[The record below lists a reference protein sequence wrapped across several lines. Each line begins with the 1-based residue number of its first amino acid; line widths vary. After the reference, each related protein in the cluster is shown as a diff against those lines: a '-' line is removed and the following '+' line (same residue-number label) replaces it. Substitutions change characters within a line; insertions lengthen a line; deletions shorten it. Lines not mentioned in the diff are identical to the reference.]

1 MKNLPCPSV
10 AVIPIVAVLLCLC
23 VPATAATY
31 YCSNAGSDQNTGT
44 SDTAAWATLAYAK
57 TKLRGSD
64 QLLLRRGDVF
74 RDSLDLSGIS
84 NPAIGAYG
92 QAGLARPVIAGSAAI
107 SGWSVYKGSIWVAAC
122 PQKIQKLFVN
132 NVMMTLARYPDT
144 GWLRVDTMTENADGT
159 NTVITLAAL
168 SQHPGNAAGYW
179 TNAQVRWRR
188 WSWWFETRRVTA
200 YDGAGRL
207 SLAGASV
214 IHIDPADGTRGWG
227 FYLDNK
233 FEELD
238 APGEWYYDAVAG
250 KVYLYPPG
258 GADPNAMLVEG
269 ACFTYGLRL
278 GGGTADNVCFR
289 HQLENGIVLSRQ
301 SVVSNCRFEWIGGD
315 SGGSA
320 LSASWDI
327 ADSHMFGNVFE
338 NNLNIG
344 ISWYENSGRKGQSV
358 IEYDTLLNTGSFPGY
373 GGTGTWH
380 AVGILVHLTSGAQVR
395 YNYIDKTGYAGVL
408 LGSDSNFVY
417 GNIIKHAMW
426 TLNDGGAIY
435 TDCSRSHIYNNII
448 YDTKGDLTSSG
459 PWYPL
464 GHGIW
469 LEFLGDYHNSVV
481 ENNTVVRS
489 GCNGIYL
496 PNNFYDTVRGNVL
509 FDNAVAQ
516 LDLDGQLTNSS
527 TGRTQNLPQG
537 NVLSGNVC
545 YATTRLEKALEFRPE
560 YNYGTLTGNYFCN
573 PFTDSVVSGYGTG
586 NQYYTL
592 FDYALGKWRSLYT
605 WADATAKTDPV
616 KRPAGMSEANSYGMG
631 TIFINESPATQSF
644 TPGPG
649 TWVDLDNTP
658 VTGAF
663 ALPAFTSKILICT
676 DSSVGVISAG
686 IKNPNQYFRQLG
698 NVMTYELL
706 SNSSVMI
713 VVYDSRGRRLSGS
726 TSLNQLKGWHKVD
739 LTSAIEGKRRLTQG
753 IYTYVFSVKGQGNEW
768 TRSGKL
774 CVMH

>member
-1 MKNLPCPSV
+1 MKLIFISF
-10 AVIPIVAVLLCLC
+10 IAVLFALSFN
-23 VPATAATY
+23 ARGATY
-31 YCSNAGSDQNTGT
+31 YCSNAGSNLNAGT
-44 SDTAAWATLAYAK
+44 SDSAAWATLAYAK
-57 TKLRGSD
+57 TKLRTGD
-64 QLLLRRGDVF
+64 TLLLKRQDVF
-74 RDSLDLSGIS
+74 RDTLNLTAVS

-92 QAGLARPVIAGSAAI
+92 SAGLPKPVISGSVAI
-107 SGWSVYKGSIWVAAC
+107 TGWSVYKGSIWVASC

-132 NVMMTLARYPDT
+132 NAMMTLARYPDT
-144 GWLRVDTMTENADGT
+144 GWLRVDTMTENTDGS

-168 SQHPGNAAGYW
+168 AQHPGNAAGYW

-188 WSWWFETRRVTA
+188 WSWWFETRRVSG
-200 YDGAGRL
+200 YDASGKL

-214 IHIDPADGTRGWG
+214 IHIDPGNGTRGWG
-227 FYLDNK
+227 FYIDNK

-238 APGEWYYDAVAG
+238 APGEWFYDATAG
-250 KVYLYPPG
+250 KVYLYPPN
-258 GADPNAMLVEG
+258 GADPNTMLVEG
-269 ACFTYGLRL
+269 AYLTYGVRL
-278 GGGTADNVCFR
+278 GGGTMDNICVR
-289 HQLENGIVLSRQ
+289 HQLENGIIFSRT
-301 SVVSNCRFEWIGGD
+301 SVISNCRFQGIGGD

-327 ADSHMFGNVFE
+327 ANSHVFNNVFE
-338 NNLNIG
+338 NNLNTG

-395 YNYIDKTGYAGVL
+395 YNYIDKTGYAGIL

-417 GNIIKHAMW
+417 CNIIKRAMW

-435 TDCSRSHIYNNII
+435 TDCSRSHIHNNII

-469 LEFLGDYHNSVV
+469 LEFLGDYHQSVV

-496 PNNFYDTVRGNVL
+496 PNNFSDTVRNNVL

-527 TGRTQNLPQG
+527 TGRTQNLAQN
-537 NVLSGNVC
+537 NVFAGNVC
-545 YATTRLEKALEFRPE
+545 YAITRQEKALQFRPE

-586 NQYYTL
+586 NRYYTL
-592 FDYALGKWRSLYT
+592 YDYTLTQWRSLYT
-605 WADATAKTDPV
+605 WADLTAKTDPI
-616 KRPAGMSEANSYGMG
+616 KRPAGISASKSYGIG
-631 TIFINESPATQSF
+631 TIFINESPLQKSF
-644 TPGPG
+644 ALGAG
-649 TWVDLDNTP
+649 TWVDLDNKP
-658 VTGAF
+658 VTGSLTLA
-663 ALPAFTSKILICT
+663 PFTSQILVCSDT
-676 DSSVGVISAG
+676 SVGVSSAE
-686 IKNPNQYFRQLG
+686 IKNRGLSFRQQGGVLR
-698 NVMTYELL
+698 YELFFT
-706 SNSSVMI
+706 SSVAL
-713 VVYDSRGRRLSGS
+713 VVYDSRGRRVFKSSHPFQERGRY
-726 TSLNQLKGWHKVD
+726 TMDFERVMGKV
-739 LTSAIEGKRRLTQG
+739 GKIGQG
-753 IYTYVFSVKGQGNEW
+753 IYTYVFSVKS
-768 TRSGKL
+768 SGKEWVRNGRI
-774 CVMH
+774 CVLR